1 MRREKYPG
9 KFGIKTELRKV
20 EVSVLKQLFDLNET
34 KPLKILCLGAHS
46 DDIEIGAGG
55 TILKLIDMFPVESVY
70 WVTFCSN
77 EIRKQ
82 ESLKS
87 AGQFLDG
94 VHEKSIFVERY
105 RDGFLPYI
113 GTEIKEY
120 FEKIKG
126 AYTPNLIL
134 THYRNDLHQDHRKV
148 NELTWNTFRNHLVL
162 EYEIPKYDGDLG
174 QPNYFF
180 QLEQKYVDRKIE
192 ILLTSFASQAGKHW
206 FDKETFQ
213 AIMRLR
219 GMECAAPEKFAEAF
233 YARKLVF

>member
-1 MRREKYPG
+1 
-9 KFGIKTELRKV
+9 
-20 EVSVLKQLFDLNET
+20 VLKQLLDASEK

-55 TILKLIDMFPVESVY
+55 SILKIIDTYPVESVY

-77 EIRKQ
+77 EVRKK
-82 ESLKS
+82 ESEDSANLFLK
-87 AGQFLDG
+87 D
-94 VHEKSIFVERY
+94 VKEKHIHVQSY

-113 GTEIKEY
+113 GTEVKEF

-126 AYTPNLIL
+126 EYTPNLIF

-148 NELTWNTFRNHLVL
+148 NELTWNTFRNHFIL

-180 QLEQKYVDRKIE
+180 HLEQSHVDRKID
-192 ILLTSFASQAGKHW
+192 ILLKSFASQAGKHW
-206 FDKETFQ
+206 FGKETFQ
-213 AIMRLR
+213 AIMRIR
-219 GMECAAPEKFAEAF
+219 GMESAAQDKFAEAF
-233 YARKLVF
+233 YARKIVI